1 MDVNA
6 LQKLGTGGVGE
17 ASKGNLAHPEAYL
30 PLDAQPYLSMLDYQ
44 IICDQGSG
52 SVHSK
57 EYGLSE
63 QEFQIRQSQA
73 VQKILHLS
81 SQINKNISIK
91 DPILTALS
99 ELGFQPSALGVQE
112 LREAIQLILN
122 NKEWIHHMQDQVYP
136 RVAQKFGC
144 KSPTAV
150 SHMRSAIKERKIFCR
165 WNQRHPAFVDDQRLQ
180 GNQIS
185 VRRFCQVFIQYLQV
199 KDGQR

>member
-150 SHMRSAIKERKIFCR
+150 SGQQLKSEKSSADGIRDI
-165 WNQRHPAFVDDQRLQ
+165 RLFLM
-180 GNQIS
+180 IS
-185 VRRFCQVFIQYLQV
+185 GYKATKSVSADFARYLSSIY
-199 KDGQR
+199 K

>member
-81 SQINKNISIK
+81 SQINKNI
-91 DPILTALS
+91 
-99 ELGFQPSALGVQE
+99 F
-112 LREAIQLILN
+112 
-122 NKEWIHHMQDQVYP
+122 
-136 RVAQKFGC
+136 
-144 KSPTAV
+144 
-150 SHMRSAIKERKIFCR
+150 
-165 WNQRHPAFVDDQRLQ
+165 NQRSHFNSAVRTGISAQRT
-180 GNQIS
+180 GRTGTERS
-185 VRRFCQVFIQYLQV
+185 HTAYSE
-199 KDGQR
+199 

>member
-63 QEFQIRQSQA
+63 HTSESGRTE
-73 VQKILHLS
+73 
-81 SQINKNISIK
+81 N
-91 DPILTALS
+91 TALI
-99 ELGFQPSALGVQE
+99 VT
-112 LREAIQLILN
+112 
-122 NKEWIHHMQDQVYP
+122 D
-136 RVAQKFGC
+136 
-144 KSPTAV
+144 
-150 SHMRSAIKERKIFCR
+150 
-165 WNQRHPAFVDDQRLQ
+165 
-180 GNQIS
+180 
-185 VRRFCQVFIQYLQV
+185 
-199 KDGQR
+199 

>member
-112 LREAIQLILN
+112 LRE
-122 NKEWIHHMQDQVYP
+122 VYP

-165 WNQRHPAFVDDQRLQ
+165 WNQRHPAFFDDQRLQ

>member
-144 KSPTAV
+144 KSRPQYPICGQQLKSEKSSADGIRDIRLFLMISGYKATKSV
-150 SHMRSAIKERKIFCR
+150 SADFAR
-165 WNQRHPAFVDDQRLQ
+165 
-180 GNQIS
+180 
-185 VRRFCQVFIQYLQV
+185 YLSSIY
-199 KDGQR
+199 K

>member
-99 ELGFQPSALGVQE
+99 ELGFQPSALGVPGTE
-112 LREAIQLILN
+112 RS
-122 NKEWIHHMQDQVYP
+122 H
-136 RVAQKFGC
+136 
-144 KSPTAV
+144 TAY
-150 SHMRSAIKERKIFCR
+150 SE
-165 WNQRHPAFVDDQRLQ
+165 
-180 GNQIS
+180 
-185 VRRFCQVFIQYLQV
+185 
-199 KDGQR
+199 